1 LVDTQYIL
9 DRLADQYAG
18 RETGFDVVGQ
28 GHTTGVV
35 WGARRDYGVTLIC
48 LRGSVTA
55 EDWARDSA
63 AIANPFTHDVF
74 GPVHQGFHAGLPETW
89 DLIKANTVGP
99 YIVAGHSLG
108 AARTAILSA
117 IMKADNQ
124 PPVKRVEFAE
134 PKPGWQKLRLY
145 LGGVPSEIYCT
156 VSSKG
161 EQDHVTEVPIGPFV
175 ASGTVT
181 HLSAEPMG
189 VGPFCL
195 HHLPLYAAGYLKS
208 VRSKEQ

>member
-1 LVDTQYIL
+1 MIDTQYIL

-18 RETGFDVVGQ
+18 RDTFDVVGQ

-35 WGARRDYGVTLIC
+35 WAARRDYGVTLIC
-48 LRGSVTA
+48 LRGSFTT
-55 EDWARDSA
+55 EDWARDA
-63 AIANPFTHDVF
+63 AAVANPFTHEVF
-74 GPVHQGFHAGLPETW
+74 GPVHAGFHAGLPDTW
-89 DLIKANTVGP
+89 NLIKANTTGP

-108 AARTAILSA
+108 AARAAILSA
-117 IMKADNQ
+117 IMKADGQ

-145 LGGVPSEIYCT
+145 LSGVPSEIYRT
-156 VSSKG
+156 VSPSG

-181 HLSAEPMG
+181 DLRAVPMG

-195 HHLPLYAAGYLKS
+195 HHLGLYAEGFRKS
-208 VRSKEQ
+208 VRSKEN